1 MENSKKQKLHF
12 EIINF
17 YSFLNKRFLF
27 ILFIN
32 LLLFITSCTYS
43 EYLSLDYELNRNE
56 TWNNK
61 HTEIAFIASK
71 KAYRLPTGMSRFPD
85 GGTPEYLIKEVG
97 LYVLNPEKKQLTEII
112 NFNDLVEVIGTN
124 RHRWVI
130 NLAFADTFIY
140 YKITPNTEWKFW
152 IDWARTADDSIQ
164 RCSMQK
170 KYSKSYSV
178 NIYNKKVVEIDS
190 SFFSSIFLEY
200 PKTNWI
206 KYSKVDSML
215 TEIQAADWG
224 LIVQNIWPK
233 SDKEYINET
242 IYLYNGSEMTR
253 QAVTEQIISKLNK
266 EEIEKLLKKMDRNYN
281 KLKEN
286 DELGYFYEERFKIVY
301 QRIKDLL

>member
-12 EIINF
+12 EIIKFN
-17 YSFLNKRFLF
+17 SFLNKRFLF

-56 TWNNK
+56 TWNNE

-71 KAYRLPTGMSRFPD
+71 KAYRLPTGMTRFPD
-85 GGTPEYLIKEVG
+85 GGSPEYLIKEVG

-112 NFNDLVEVIGTN
+112 NFNDLVDVIGTSRN
-124 RHRWVI
+124 RWRV
-130 NLAFADTFIY
+130 NLAFTDTFIY
-140 YKITPNTEWKFW
+140 YNISPTTEWKFW
-152 IDWARTADDSIQ
+152 IDWARTAEDSIQ

-170 KYSKSYSV
+170 KYNKSYSV

-242 IYLYNGSEMTR
+242 IYLHNSSEMTR

-266 EEIEKLLKKMDRNYN
+266 EEIEKLLKKMDKHYN
-281 KLKEN
+281 KPIESDQIKYIYK
-286 DELGYFYEERFKIVY
+286 DPRKVVY